1 MRTHPPGVEATLN
14 VVLLRRCA
22 ASDAGNCQVTAT
34 NGWGAWALHPGGVCE
49 QLDGVS
55 RISWRGE
62 ESAPTERK
70 GIEPAG
76 GWSRT
81 ASPRRRSRCP
91 SDPPRKAPFGARAFR
106 ELRG

>member
-1 MRTHPPGVEATLN
+1 MRTHPPRVEATLN
-14 VVLLRRCA
+14 VQLLRRVP
-22 ASDAGNCQVTAT
+22 CQTLEIANVPAT
-34 NGWGAWALHPGGVCE
+34 NGWGASALHPAGVCE

-62 ESAPTERK
+62 ESTPGEKK
-70 GIEPAG
+70 GIEPAR

-91 SDPPRKAPFGARAFR
+91 SDPPERPRPGPVPSR
-106 ELRG
+106 EL